1 MIKKDTTFNFR
12 GVTSGFCMKYAGT
25 TTQAVLA
32 TIRPRSTAG
41 RPPPP
46 DCGNGFD
53 TSYLPFAKG
62 HVIALE
68 LGGSDEPFNVVP
80 QFEDW
85 QGKLNGAWRQMEVAL
100 GAYPAHVMLVQ
111 IGYNRPGPNEA
122 HDVAVAAF
130 QVDRLR
136 DWVDTRIPDV
146 FRVRVWKSS
155 EDPAAIDGD
164 AAFDAMIARLEK
176 AVPAYETAFNLGTGL
191 PEPDRSMYVN
201 QAALDVAMDLWNEDA
216 FPSFP
221 TFMLQPGTVANV
233 RADLRALP
241 GIVPTEASNVQA
253 LPIMCAYQKGLTA
266 PKVRRMVNDMDK
278 RGLKRAGS
286 DLLGLPPAKKKKT
299 K

>member
-1 MIKKDTTFNFR
+1 MIQKDTSFSFR
-12 GVTSGFCMKYAGT
+12 GVTSSFCMKYAGT

-32 TIRPRSTAG
+32 TIRPRTTAG

-46 DCGNGFD
+46 NCGNGFD

-100 GAYPAHVMLVQ
+100 GAYPAHVMLVE
-111 IGYNRPGPNEA
+111 IGYNRPGPNET
-122 HDVAVAAF
+122 HEQAVAAF
-130 QVDRLR
+130 VDDRLR
-136 DWVDTRIPDV
+136 DWLDKRIPDV
-146 FRVRVWKSS
+146 FRVRVWKSAES
-155 EDPAAIDGD
+155 PAAIDGD
-164 AAFDAMIARLEK
+164 TAFDAMIGRLEK
-176 AVPAYETAFNLGTGL
+176 AVPVHESVFNLGTAL

-201 QAALDVAMDLWNEDA
+201 QAALQTAMDLWDEDA
-216 FPSFP
+216 FPNF
-221 TFMLQPGTVANV
+221 TGFMLQPGTVGDV
-233 RADLRALP
+233 RADLLALP

-253 LPIMCAYQKGLTA
+253 LPIMLAYQKGLTA
-266 PKVRRMVNDMDK
+266 PKIRRMVDDMDK

-286 DLLGLPPAKKKKT
+286 DLLGLPPKKKKT